1 MSSFSP
7 RTFFFISRGFRL
19 QATASRAESTAW
31 ARVQATT
38 NSGRVLPHGGQAR
51 STEAVSWRAEP
62 GHGSEGFRPYSPR
75 QRGSLWGPETE
86 GALALLPLWKAY
98 AGGHSAGGLAGGSVP
113 FPFELRAGAS
123 PLQGVTTLTP
133 TATPSGVTPGLTAFP
148 WASRPPYPLAA
159 SAPPSSFSVVIQKT
173 QVKKPQAGTQKG
185 IRFRYRKPTRPRKPG
200 SLRLRQSQDSPDE

>member
-7 RTFFFISRGFRL
+7 RTFFFISRGFQL

-31 ARVQATT
+31 ARVQATN
-38 NSGRVLPHGGQAR
+38 NSGRGLPHGGQAR

-62 GHGSEGFRPYSPR
+62 GHGSEGLRPYSPR

-98 AGGHSAGGLAGGSVP
+98 AGATLQVDWRGASVP

-133 TATPSGVTPGLTAFP
+133 TATPWGVTPGLTAFP
-148 WASRPPYPLAA
+148 WASFPLAA

-173 QVKKPQAGTQKG
+173 QVKKPQVGTRKG
-185 IRFRYRKPTRPRKPG
+185 IRFHYRKPTRPQKARQLMPTAIPRFPG
-200 SLRLRQSQDSPDE
+200 